1 MNQQISNQSLP
12 SAIRAGLVPTLY
24 VIDPRSNWHAPQRLK
39 WHLSIDCSELGC
51 AVEER
56 KTMARIEGVN
66 PEEVEPYV
74 RQVLE
79 AQTRKWGAPLLNHLV
94 YARRPS
100 IFRGARGMWTG
111 IGASG
116 LIDERLQALINRR
129 VASINGCV
137 F

>member
-1 MNQQISNQSLP
+1 
-12 SAIRAGLVPTLY
+12 
-24 VIDPRSNWHAPQRLK
+24 
-39 WHLSIDCSELGC
+39 
-51 AVEER
+51 
-56 KTMARIEGVN
+56 MARIEGVN
-66 PEEVEPYV
+66 PEEVEPYI

-79 AQTRKWGAPLLNHLV
+79 AQTKKWGAPLLNHLI

-100 IFRGARGMWTG
+100 IFRGARAMWTG
-111 IGASG
+111 IGSSA